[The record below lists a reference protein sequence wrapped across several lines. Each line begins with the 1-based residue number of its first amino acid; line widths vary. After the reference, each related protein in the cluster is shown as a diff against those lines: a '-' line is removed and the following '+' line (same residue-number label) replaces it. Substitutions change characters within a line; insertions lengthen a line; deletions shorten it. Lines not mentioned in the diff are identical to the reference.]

1 VPGIYC
7 PVPTKICKRGYTM
20 ITLTTIKGNSF
31 YLNSDLIEQIEEL
44 PDTLITLVNG
54 KTVRVSESAESV
66 VEKIVDYK
74 RRIYYRG
81 IDLELKK

>member
-1 VPGIYC
+1 
-7 PVPTKICKRGYTM
+7 M

>member
-1 VPGIYC
+1 
-7 PVPTKICKRGYTM
+7 M

-54 KTVRVSESAESV
+54 KQSELVKVQS
-66 VEKIVDYK
+66 
-74 RRIYYRG
+74 
-81 IDLELKK
+81 L

>member
-1 VPGIYC
+1 
-7 PVPTKICKRGYTM
+7 M

-81 IDLELKK
+81 IDLELK